1 MAEEKKQKLSGLK
14 YWLDF
19 VWEITKIVIISLA
32 IIIPIRYFL
41 IQPFFVQGA
50 SMEPNFLD
58 GDYLIVDEISYRFEV
73 PQRGDVIIFRYPLD
87 QSEFFI
93 KRVIGLP
100 GETIKIQD
108 GRVFIYNQENP
119 QGVILN
125 EAQYL
130 PDVYTAGDMEIVL
143 KAGEYF
149 VLGDNRGSS
158 SDSRRWGVLP
168 QNLIIGKAWIRA
180 WPVSRV
186 KVLENQTN

>member
-1 MAEEKKQKLSGLK
+1 MAEETKQKLSGFK

-19 VWEITKIVIISLA
+19 IWEIAKIVIISLA

-50 SMEPNFLD
+50 SMEPNFED
-58 GDYLIVDEISYRFEV
+58 GDYLIVDEISYRFEA

-108 GRVFIYNQENP
+108 GRVFVYNQENP
-119 QGVILN
+119 QGMILN
-125 EAQYL
+125 ESQYL
-130 PDVYTAGDMEIVL
+130 PDAYTAGDMEVTL
-143 KAGEYF
+143 NPGEYF

-168 QNLIIGKAWIRA
+168 RGLIIGKAWIRA
-180 WPVSRV
+180 WPVSRI
-186 KVLENQTN
+186 KLIENQ